1 MKMRGMAQQLR
12 GRILESRNSYY
23 CRLFQNAALELES
36 AADALERPIWRP
48 APRLIHGPPVH

>member
-1 MKMRGMAQQLR
+1 MRGMAQQLR